1 MRPSALLFGVP
12 IDDLT
17 LDETVEAIGDLV
29 DDGRRRNR
37 SHQIATVNVDFLVN
51 ALSDA
56 ALRALLQDTAVNV
69 ADGLPVVWSMRLA
82 GLPIRERVAG
92 VDLVTGIV
100 AESSRRGWRIHFFG
114 SAPGVA
120 ERAVELLRT
129 RHPTAVLSGTSGPII
144 SDAGDMGAAGE
155 AVLDEIASHD
165 PDILCVALGNPK
177 QERFIATHR
186 DRLRIPVM
194 IGIGGSLDML
204 VGDRR
209 RAPVWAQRSGI
220 EWVFRAVQEPRRLGR
235 RYARD
240 ALIFAPQVTL
250 YVQALRRHQHGP
262 GSSVRVDDL
271 DVVITGRSDS
281 TDTLDDLARRARSGG
296 DLSVSLSGGTPN
308 PRALAELVALMRLTR
323 RSGGA
328 VTVTDVSSETRSE
341 LAALAAP
348 PWIGR
353 GSAVAGS

>member
-17 LDETVEAIGDLV
+17 LDETMETIGDLV
-29 DDGRRRNR
+29 DDGRRRGR

-51 ALSDA
+51 ALADA
-56 ALRALLQDTAVNV
+56 DLRTLLQDTAVNV

-82 GLPIRERVAG
+82 GFQIRERVAG
-92 VDLVTGIV
+92 VDLVSGIV
-100 AESSRRGWRIHFFG
+100 AESSRRGWRVHFFG

-120 ERAVELLRT
+120 ERAVDLLRT
-129 RHPTAVLSGTSGPII
+129 RHPAAVLSGTAGPFI
-144 SDAGDMGAAGE
+144 SDAGDAGE

-177 QERFIATHR
+177 QEWFIAAHR

-194 IGIGGSLDML
+194 MGIGGSLDMI

-209 RAPVWAQRSGI
+209 RAPVWVQRSGI
-220 EWVFRAVQEPRRLGR
+220 EWLFRATQEPRRLGK

-250 YVQALRRHQHGP
+250 YLRDLRRHRRGP
-262 GSSVRVDDL
+262 GLSVGL
-271 DVVITGRSDS
+271 DGAAAVISGTSDS
-281 TDTLDDLARRARSGG
+281 TESLDDLARSACQGG
-296 DLSVSLSGGTPN
+296 NLSVSFSDGTPN
-308 PRALAELVALMRLTR
+308 PRALAVLVALMRLTR

-328 VTVTDVSSETRSE
+328 VTVVDVSSETRSE

-348 PWIGR
+348 RWIDCGF
-353 GSAVAGS
+353 AAAGS